1 MKINLLAIG
10 AHPDDIELGCG
21 GTLLKHK
28 NKGFTTGIIDL
39 TKGELGTRGSAEIR
53 TKEAKLAAK
62 LLNVD
67 IRNNLMLTDGF
78 FENNKKNQLKLIKL
92 IRKYK
97 PDVIL
102 TNAYFDRHPDHG
114 RAARLVNDSC
124 FLSGLAKIK
133 DGQKP
138 WRPKNIY
145 NYIQFN
151 LTTPNLLVDISNHID
166 VKMNAILAYKSQFY
180 NPSSKEPE
188 TVISKKSFIEGV
200 RHRSA
205 NFGRIVGVDYA
216 EAFTVN
222 KPIGSENL
230 MNLT

>member
-1 MKINLLAIG
+1 MTNLILRAFVFKKCFEICNMKINLLAIG

-28 NKGFTTGIIDL
+28 KEGFTTGIIDL

-92 IRKYK
+92 IRKHK
-97 PDVIL
+97 PDIIL
-102 TNAYFDRHPDHG
+102 TNAYSDRHPDHG

-124 FLSGLAKIK
+124 FPIYFVKLSGQLYAIFSLLSLNICSGTKNGIPILFANIRSVAAK
-133 DGQKP
+133 
-138 WRPKNIY
+138 
-145 NYIQFN
+145 
-151 LTTPNLLVDISNHID
+151 
-166 VKMNAILAYKSQFY
+166 
-180 NPSSKEPE
+180 SSALPAA
-188 TVISKKSFIEGV
+188 S
-200 RHRSA
+200 
-205 NFGRIVGVDYA
+205 
-216 EAFTVN
+216 
-222 KPIGSENL
+222 PQ
-230 MNLT
+230 